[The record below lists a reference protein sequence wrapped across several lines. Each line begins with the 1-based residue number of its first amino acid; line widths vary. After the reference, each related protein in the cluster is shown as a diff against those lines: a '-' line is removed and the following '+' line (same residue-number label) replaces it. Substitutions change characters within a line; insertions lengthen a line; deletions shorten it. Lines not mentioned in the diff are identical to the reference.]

1 MTGQLLTAP
10 ERYVTNVEL
19 AQHMRVSTSTIKRW
33 LRAGCP
39 SHTWGMKRTRRYLI
53 SEVEV
58 WLEQREAG
66 TVTADNNHMAGRMTP
81 TWPERN
87 GK

>member
-1 MTGQLLTAP
+1 VTELLPTR

-19 AQHMRVSTSTIKRW
+19 ARHMGVSTSTVKRW

-39 SHTWGMKRTRRYLI
+39 SHSWGMKRTRRYLI
-53 SEVEV
+53 SEVEA
-58 WLEQREAG
+58 WLERREMA
-66 TVTADNNHMAGRMTP
+66 TVTADHHTAERVT
-81 TWPERN
+81 TARPERN